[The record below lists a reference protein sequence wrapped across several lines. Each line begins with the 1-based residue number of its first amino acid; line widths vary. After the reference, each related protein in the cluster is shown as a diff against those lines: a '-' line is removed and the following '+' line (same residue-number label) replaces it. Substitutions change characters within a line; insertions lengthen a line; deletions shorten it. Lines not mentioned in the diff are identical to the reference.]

1 MFTGR
6 VTHLRLRDLLLQ
18 FFLDDPCSGL
28 LVNIGF
34 FFLGIIGLIE
44 IERRR
49 VRHGVIEVQF
59 QFDGM
64 VMATAKCLRS

>member
-1 MFTGR
+1 M
-6 VTHLRLRDLLLQ
+6 THLGLRDLLLQ

-44 IERRR
+44 IERRS